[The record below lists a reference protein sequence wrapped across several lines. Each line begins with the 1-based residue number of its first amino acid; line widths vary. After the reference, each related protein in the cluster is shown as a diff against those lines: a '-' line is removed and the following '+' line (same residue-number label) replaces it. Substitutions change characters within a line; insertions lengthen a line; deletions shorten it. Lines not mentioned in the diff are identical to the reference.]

1 MTEKRSRTVWER
13 LEPVTRDEELDGTL
27 QGRLADPLWL
37 LSRQRQFGEFSGEDA
52 GSPVHV
58 HVDYEQDDLTGISL
72 GSTTRPYDPRS
83 EPPLEALIER
93 EPVAATPGPD
103 LDRIRSEHGLA
114 MLDPLRTAVED
125 DPEAPDH
132 ATRAEAGM
140 NFLDRLRRA
149 ASTAGYSSLPMPAWF
164 DDRLHLGRPPVADG
178 PARRFADVFDRPD
191 DGPSRGLDGYV
202 LFLALRV
209 AAPNLADPDQ
219 STDWS
224 RLQDPLTTFVDGAP
238 VDVEK
243 SLFTEV
249 AESFAEWYA
258 ALYDEP
264 SESEDAWNPDRLEY
278 DAAVSTSAGQAAT
291 TFELTEYT
299 GGRLD
304 WDDFTVSDGSLL
316 STEDDSNGSDTDDT
330 DATEDGSNETTEDDS
345 DGGQSTSDD
354 AGDTGSHCTH
364 EPIDDRHLT
373 VEEARE
379 RTALSVMPTKTTFRG
394 MPASRLWELEDA
406 NVDLA
411 SIAAAEDDLGRL
423 FMLEFALVAGDN
435 WFSLPIEAPVGSVT
449 RVTDLYVEDT
459 FQQTT
464 ASVPATTNREDTGE
478 WEMYTFDLP
487 GVDEPGLFLPPV
499 LGTSRSGEVIE
510 SVRYGRDEMAN
521 LVFGIEETVPSAI
534 GDPLDRERFRAP
546 TLTIASIDRPDS
558 TLSGT
563 DAARE
568 ESIELANPGDDTLS
582 VDGWELR
589 VEDPTTG
596 SQRTRSLPTFEIPP
610 DGSVHLVTGPGV
622 TTDEE
627 VHLDETAPLLSDRS
641 ILTVHRPTRDGM
653 GLVTVEPVS
662 PTALTSLDEYYL
674 ANEVDD
680 HWFPYVPTASGIPQ
694 RFDLGL
700 LLDADALS
708 DTLEA
713 VPTPMGRILD
723 PDASIYGEELSRTGT
738 VVERS
743 YQASQWL
750 DGRDHVWSSR
760 SVTPGTGEISS
771 GLQFDFLDR
780 SEGD

>member
-1 MTEKRSRTVWER
+1 MTDKRSRTVWER
-13 LEPVTRDEELDGTL
+13 LEPVTRDEDLDGTL

-37 LSRQRQFGEFSGEDA
+37 LSRQRQFGEFAGEDA
-52 GSPVHV
+52 GSPVNV
-58 HVDYEQDDLTGISL
+58 HIDYEQDDLTGISL
-72 GSTTRPYDPRS
+72 GETTRPYEPRS

-103 LDRIRSEHGLA
+103 LEEIRSEHGLQ
-114 MLDPLRTAVED
+114 MLAPLRAAVTD

-149 ASTAGYSSLPMPAWF
+149 MDDQGASSLPTPDWF
-164 DDRLHLGRPPVADG
+164 DDRLHLERPPVADA
-178 PARRFADVFDRPD
+178 PARRFADVFDRA
-191 DGPSRGLDGYV
+191 DGSARGLDGYI

-209 AAPNLADPDQ
+209 AEPNVADPDQ

-224 RLQDPLTTFVDGAP
+224 RLERPVTTFFDNPP
-238 VDVEK
+238 VDVKK
-243 SLFTEV
+243 SLFTDV
-249 AESFAEWYA
+249 AERFAEWYA

-264 SESEDAWNPDRLEY
+264 GAPEDAWNPDRLEY
-278 DAAVSTSAGQAAT
+278 DAAVSTSASQAAS
-291 TFELTEYT
+291 TFELAEYT

-304 WDDFTVSDGSLL
+304 WDDFTVTDGSLL
-316 STEDDSNGSDTDDT
+316 PIDDDENGTDTADGSD
-330 DATEDGSNETTEDDS
+330 DGTSEPD
-345 DGGQSTSDD
+345 DGGADD
-354 AGDTGSHCTH
+354 GDENEGAHCTH
-364 EPIDDRHLT
+364 ESIDDSSLT

-379 RTALSVMPTKTTFRG
+379 RTELSVLPTKTTFRG
-394 MPASRLWELEDA
+394 MPASRLWEMEDA

-411 SIAAAEDDLGRL
+411 SVSAAADDLGRM
-423 FMLEFALVAGDN
+423 FMLEFALVAGDD

-449 RVTDLYVEDT
+449 RITELYVEDT

-464 ASVPATTNREDTGE
+464 ASVPATTNRSDAAN
-478 WEMYTFDLP
+478 WDMYTFDLP
-487 GVDEPGLFLPPV
+487 SVDEPGLFLPPV

-521 LVFGIEETVPSAI
+521 LVFGIESTVESAI
-534 GDPLDRERFRAP
+534 GDPLDREAFRAP
-546 TLTIASIDRPDS
+546 ALEIADFDRADQG
-558 TLSGT
+558 TSGSE
-563 DAARE
+563 AARS
-568 ESIELANPGDDTLS
+568 ESINLTNPGDDTLS

-589 VEDPTTG
+589 VEDPTDG
-596 SQRTRSLPTFEIPP
+596 SETTVPLPTFEIPT
-610 DGSVHLVTGPGV
+610 DGSVQLVTGPGV
-622 TTDEE
+622 TTDDQ
-627 VHLDETAPLLSDRS
+627 VHLDRTAPLLSDRS
-641 ILTVHRPTRDGM
+641 VITVHRPTDDGM
-653 GLVTVEPVS
+653 GLVTVEPVN
-662 PTALTSLDEYYL
+662 PTALTGLDEYYL

-680 HWFPYVPTASGIPQ
+680 HWFPYVPTTSGVPQ

-713 VPTPMGRILD
+713 VPRPLGRILD
-723 PDASIYGEELSRTGT
+723 PDASIYGEELSRTGA

-760 SVTPGTGEISS
+760 SVSPGSGEVSS

-780 SEGD
+780 SDDS